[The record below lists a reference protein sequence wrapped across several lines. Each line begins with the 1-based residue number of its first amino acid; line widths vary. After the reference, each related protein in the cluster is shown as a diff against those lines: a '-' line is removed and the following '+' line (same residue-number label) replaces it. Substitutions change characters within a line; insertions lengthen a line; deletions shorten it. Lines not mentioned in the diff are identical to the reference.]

1 MLIMSGI
8 NADILKH
15 ISLVQ
20 HPHHIQA
27 FLVYHYQT
35 SLKGGFWSNE
45 TLWERFYSKIILT
58 SEKNFQTV
66 PVNHQCF
73 EERRMAIWTPLHH
86 TQNSLI
92 LP

>member
-8 NADILKH
+8 NADIFKH

-45 TLWERFYSKIILT
+45 TLWERF
-58 SEKNFQTV
+58 
-66 PVNHQCF
+66 
-73 EERRMAIWTPLHH
+73 
-86 TQNSLI
+86 
-92 LP
+92 